1 MGPLL
6 FYSTSPESGLKFI
19 LMKFTKPLL
28 ILLAVTMM
36 SACTGSKIDEKP
48 IEQPIKSQIADTKAV
63 TYQEFRAKQKS
74 YDSSDGAIK
83 YIDQGEGDVILLLHG
98 IPTSS
103 WLYRKMVDDLV
114 AGGHR
119 VIAPDMLGFGS
130 SDNPD
135 GYEVYSPENHAKRI
149 IELMDHLKVKTWTHV
164 MHDAGGLWTWE
175 VFKKVPKRIKR
186 LIVLNTIIYKEGFNP
201 PVKLK
206 KGKITEFIMW
216 LYRNKTASNE
226 LLVQLFDKGLEE
238 NTLTDVDLK
247 GYQTPLQEGRTKAM
261 YYFFSNTCNELTDY
275 DELLN
280 SLDIPVSIIWGGEDD
295 MLMWAPQKERV
306 QKSLK
311 VKDRDIHVLKAKHF
325 IQERFPDKISGI
337 INSFI
342 RRTR

>member
-1 MGPLL
+1 
-6 FYSTSPESGLKFI
+6 
-19 LMKFTKPLL
+19 MKFTKRLL

-149 IELMDHLKVKTWTHV
+149 IELMDHLNVKTWTHV

-175 VFKKVPKRIKR
+175 VFKKSPKRIKR
-186 LIVLNTIIYKEGFNP
+186 LVVLNTIIYKEGFAP
-201 PVKLK
+201 PVRLE
-206 KGKITEFIMW
+206 KGRVTKFIMW
-216 LYRNKTASNE
+216 LYRNKTASNT
-226 LLVQLFDKGLEE
+226 LLEQLFDKGLTE
-238 NTLTDVDLK
+238 NSLTEVDLE
-247 GYQTPLQEGRTKAM
+247 GYKTPLQEGKTKAM
-261 YYFFSNTCNELTDY
+261 YYFFSNTCNELEDY

-280 SLDIPVSIIWGGEDD
+280 SIDIPVSIIWGGEDD
-295 MLMWAPQKERV
+295 MLQWAPQKERV
-306 QKSLK
+306 QKSLN
-311 VKDRDIHVLKAKHF
+311 VQDRDIHVLNGRHF

-337 INSFI
+337 INGFI